1 MRVFKV
7 LVPAGWRGTFQVDVT
22 AWSKGLSVEV
32 GGHGVVSHVGSG
44 LLRLVADR
52 VGLTAALSGA
62 LARPGFWPV
71 HDRGR
76 VLADLAVVI
85 ADGATTIS
93 EIDTLRHQGELFGS
107 VASDTTVWRAL
118 EEITP
123 ARLGTIAA
131 ARARVREWVWRQI
144 ENRHGAIP
152 PARVAGGDLGGV
164 IVIRVG
170 RLDRAGPQ

>member
-7 LVPAGWRGTFQVDVT
+7 LVPVSWRGTFQVDVT

-52 VGLTAALSGA
+52 VGLTSVLSA
-62 LARPGFWPV
+62 VLTRPGFWPV

-76 VLADLAVVI
+76 VLVDLAVAI

-93 EIDTLRHQGELFGS
+93 EIDTLRHQGELFAS
-107 VASDTTVWRAL
+107 VASDTTVWWAL

-123 ARLGTIAA
+123 ARLGKIA
-131 ARARVREWVWRQI
+131 
-144 ENRHGAIP
+144 
-152 PARVAGGDLGGV
+152 
-164 IVIRVG
+164 G
-170 RLDRAGPQ
+170 RTDV